1 MTKNRIIILF
11 IMLLIVCVSVD
22 AQTRRNSR
30 RTKSKTR
37 TTRVQQQSKSQTKTQ
52 MIDTVA
58 VVTPPKEEPKHKSL
72 NDPLVVQYIRGGFAK
87 EKKLYLV
94 ANADYETLT
103 LSQKQNVL
111 NKVAQDFAGF
121 DMTIYSGGQ
130 QRELWLNSGGGI
142 RMIESWNND
151 SLKIGDYLPLELNR
165 HGETKV
171 FYYVG
176 GLLNGGNGSMSY
188 SLNLRA
194 GSYLYKNLLDVSA
207 TLNLGGNKPD
217 GGENQF
223 TGDLGVDSRAYLPFR
238 IKNVNLAP
246 YAGVGVS
253 WSFAPESYY
262 EVRFLAGGCWFVGP
276 GSFDIG
282 LQYGLKSE
290 YSVTLGYT
298 FRIPSKK

>member
-22 AQTRRNSR
+22 AQTRKNNR
-30 RTKSKTR
+30 KKTR
-37 TTRVQQQSKSQTKTQ
+37 HNAKTTRVQPQAKSQNV
-52 MIDTVA
+52 DTLALVA
-58 VVTPPKEEPKHKSL
+58 PTKEEPKYKSL
-72 NDPLVVQYIRGGFAK
+72 NDPLVVQYILGGFAR
-87 EKKLYLV
+87 EKKLHLV
-94 ANADYETLT
+94 ANAEYGALT

-121 DMTIYSGGQ
+121 DMIIYSGGQ

-151 SLKIGDYLPLELNR
+151 SLKIEDYLPLELNR